1 MKSRGVNMRPI
12 ISFEQFNFQYRHA
25 AQPTLKD
32 ITFHIYPGEKV
43 LIAGRSGSGKST
55 LAHCINGLIP
65 FSYEGI
71 STGNIS
77 IAGKDPREG
86 SIFEQSKHVG
96 TILQDQDSQFIG
108 LTVEEDVAF
117 YLENECVHQDDMK
130 KIVSDSLRKVKM
142 HTSHK
147 QRPHELSGGQKQTV
161 SLAGLLT
168 TNADILLFDEPLA
181 NLDPLSSLHTTEL
194 IKDIHKQYN
203 KTIVIIEH
211 RIEEILNLD
220 LDKIILI
227 DEGVVVAIGTPE
239 EILATNI
246 LPHIGLREP
255 IYIEALKRLH
265 CDRKNDLIY
274 PIENLQKER
283 INSVINEWMN
293 KQVILKR
300 NTKNKELLK
309 VENLSFSY
317 PNNQKVLKNV
327 NLSIYEGEI
336 VTFLGHN
343 GAGKS
348 TLAHSLIGIN
358 KVKNGEILLDGI
370 PINSWSIRKRGES
383 ICYVMQNPN
392 HMITQP
398 TVLEEVVFTLKIK
411 NFSKEEIK
419 NRAEE
424 TLKICG
430 LYPFRN
436 WPIQALSYGQK
447 KRLTIATV
455 LTMNPKLIILD
466 EPTAGQDYYHY
477 KQFMSFIR
485 KLAKKG
491 ISFIF
496 ITHDMNLALEYGD
509 RAIVLHEGEIIADN
523 TVSAVLGNQEILQRA
538 NLRESS
544 LFKLVTFSGVSCPE
558 KFIELYFDD
567 NRRGEGA

>member
-1 MKSRGVNMRPI
+1 MRPI
-12 ISFEQFNFQYRHA
+12 ISFEQFTFQYGHA

-65 FSYEGI
+65 FSYEGM

-77 IAGKDPREG
+77 IAGKDPRKG

-96 TILQDQDSQFIG
+96 TILQDQDAQFIG

-117 YLENECVHQDDMK
+117 YLENECIHQDDMK

-142 HTSHK
+142 HSTHK
-147 QRPHELSGGQKQTV
+147 RSPHELSGGQKQTV

-181 NLDPLSSLHTTEL
+181 NLDPLSSLHTIEL
-194 IKDIHKQYN
+194 IKDIHRQYK

-227 DEGVVVAIGTPE
+227 DEGEVVAIGTPE
-239 EILATNI
+239 EILASHI
-246 LPHIGLREP
+246 LPRIGLREP
-255 IYIEALKRLH
+255 IYIEALKKLH
-265 CDRKNDLIY
+265 YDSKNDLLY
-274 PIENLQKER
+274 PLENLQKER
-283 INSVINEWMN
+283 ISGIIKEWVK
-293 KQVILKR
+293 KQTFVTDT
-300 NTKNKELLK
+300 TKNKEVFK
-309 VENLSFSY
+309 VKNLSFAY
-317 PNNQKVLKNV
+317 PNNQIALKNV
-327 NLSIYEGEI
+327 NISIYEGEI
-336 VTFLGHN
+336 VTLLGQN

-348 TLAHSLIGIN
+348 TLANSLIGIN
-358 KVKNGEILLDGI
+358 KIKGGEISLDGVT
-370 PINSWSIRKRGES
+370 INSWSIRKRGES

-424 TLKICG
+424 ALKICG

-455 LTMNPKLIILD
+455 LTTNPKLIILD

-485 KLAKKG
+485 NLAKKG

-496 ITHDMNLALEYGD
+496 ITHDMNLALEYAN
-509 RAIVLHEGEIIADN
+509 RAIVIHEGEIIADN
-523 TVSAVLGNQEILQRA
+523 TVFAVLGDQEILQRA

-544 LFKLVTFSGVSCPE
+544 LFKLVKFSGVSCPK
-558 KFIELYFDD
+558 KFIELYFCD
-567 NRRGEGA
+567 NRSEEGA

>member
-1 MKSRGVNMRPI
+1 MRPI
-12 ISFEQFNFQYRHA
+12 ISFEQFTFQYGHA

-77 IAGKDPREG
+77 IAGKDPRKG

-96 TILQDQDSQFIG
+96 TILQDQDAQFIG

-142 HTSHK
+142 HSTHK
-147 QRPHELSGGQKQTV
+147 QSPHELSGGQKQTV

-181 NLDPLSSLHTTEL
+181 NLDPLSSLHTIEL
-194 IKDIHKQYN
+194 IKDIHRQYK

-227 DEGVVVAIGTPE
+227 DEGEVVAIGTPE
-239 EILATNI
+239 EILASHI
-246 LPHIGLREP
+246 LPRIGLREP
-255 IYIEALKRLH
+255 IYIEALKKLH
-265 CDRKNDLIY
+265 YDSKNGLLY
-274 PIENLQKER
+274 PLENLQKER
-283 INSVINEWMN
+283 ISGIIKEWVK
-293 KQVILKR
+293 KQTFVMDT
-300 NTKNKELLK
+300 TKNKEVFK
-309 VENLSFSY
+309 VKNLSFAY
-317 PNNQKVLKNV
+317 PYNQSLLKNV
-327 NLSIYEGEI
+327 NFSIYEGEI
-336 VTFLGHN
+336 ATLLGQN

-348 TLAHSLIGIN
+348 TLANSLIGIN
-358 KVKNGEILLDGI
+358 KIKGGEILLDGVT
-370 PINSWSIRKRGES
+370 INSWSIRKRGES

-424 TLKICG
+424 ALKICG

-455 LTMNPKLIILD
+455 LTTNPKLIILD

-477 KQFMSFIR
+477 KQFMSFI
-485 KLAKKG
+485 KNLAKKG

-496 ITHDMNLALEYGD
+496 ITHDMNLALEYAD

-523 TVSAVLGNQEILQRA
+523 TVSAVLGDQEILQRA

-544 LFKLVTFSGVSCPE
+544 LFKLVTFSGVSCQK
-558 KFIELYFDD
+558 KFIELYFCN
-567 NRRGEGA
+567 NRSEEGA

>member
-1 MKSRGVNMRPI
+1 MRPI
-12 ISFEQFNFQYRHA
+12 ISFEQFTFQYGHA

-77 IAGKDPREG
+77 IAGKDPRKG

-96 TILQDQDSQFIG
+96 TILQDQDAQFIG

-142 HTSHK
+142 HSTHK
-147 QRPHELSGGQKQTV
+147 QSPHELSGGQKQTV

-181 NLDPLSSLHTTEL
+181 NLDPLSSLHTIEL
-194 IKDIHKQYN
+194 IKDIHRQYK

-227 DEGVVVAIGTPE
+227 DEGEVVAIGTPE
-239 EILATNI
+239 EILASHI
-246 LPHIGLREP
+246 LPRISLREP
-255 IYIEALKRLH
+255 IYIEALKKLH
-265 CDRKNDLIY
+265 YDSKNGLLY
-274 PIENLQKER
+274 PLENLQKER
-283 INSVINEWMN
+283 ISGIIKEWVK
-293 KQVILKR
+293 KQTFVMDT
-300 NTKNKELLK
+300 TKNKEVFK
-309 VENLSFSY
+309 VKNLSFAY
-317 PNNQKVLKNV
+317 PNNQSVLKNV
-327 NLSIYEGEI
+327 NFSIYEGEI
-336 VTFLGHN
+336 ATLLGQN

-348 TLAHSLIGIN
+348 TLANSLIGIN
-358 KVKNGEILLDGI
+358 KIKGGEILLDGVT
-370 PINSWSIRKRGES
+370 INSWSIRKRGES

-411 NFSKEEIK
+411 KFSKEEIK

-424 TLKICG
+424 ALKICG

-455 LTMNPKLIILD
+455 LTTNPKLIILD

-477 KQFMSFIR
+477 KQFMSFI
-485 KLAKKG
+485 KNLAKKG

-496 ITHDMNLALEYGD
+496 ITHDMNLALEYAD

-523 TVSAVLGNQEILQRA
+523 TVSAVLGDQEILQRA

-544 LFKLVTFSGVSCPE
+544 LFKLVTFSGVSCQK
-558 KFIELYFDD
+558 KFIELYFCN
-567 NRRGEGA
+567 NRSEEGA

>member
-1 MKSRGVNMRPI
+1 MRPI
-12 ISFEQFNFQYRHA
+12 ISFEQFTFQYGHA

-71 STGNIS
+71 STGSIS
-77 IAGKDPREG
+77 IAGKDPRKG

-96 TILQDQDSQFIG
+96 TILQDQDAQFIG

-117 YLENECVHQDDMK
+117 YLENECVHQDDMR

-142 HTSHK
+142 HTTHK
-147 QRPHELSGGQKQTV
+147 QSPHELSGGQKQTV

-181 NLDPLSSLHTTEL
+181 NLDPLSSLHTIEL
-194 IKDIHKQYN
+194 IKDIHKQYK

-227 DEGVVVAIGTPE
+227 DEGEVVAIGTPE
-239 EILATNI
+239 EILASHI
-246 LPHIGLREP
+246 LPRIGLREP
-255 IYIEALKRLH
+255 IYIEALKKIH
-265 CDRKNDLIY
+265 YDSKNGLIY
-274 PIENLQKER
+274 PLENLQKER
-283 INSVINEWMN
+283 VSTVIKEWVK
-293 KQVILKR
+293 KQTFVMDT
-300 NTKNKELLK
+300 TKSKEVFNVK
-309 VENLSFSY
+309 NLSFAY
-317 PNNQKVLKNV
+317 PNNQSVLKNI
-327 NLSIYEGEI
+327 NLSINEGEI
-336 VTFLGHN
+336 VTLLGQN

-348 TLAHSLIGIN
+348 TLANSLIGIN
-358 KVKNGEILLDGI
+358 KIKGGEILLDGVT
-370 PINSWSIRKRGES
+370 INSWSIRKRGES

-398 TVLEEVVFTLKIK
+398 TILEEVVFTLKIK
-411 NFSKEEIK
+411 KFSKEEIK

-424 TLKICG
+424 ALKICG

-455 LTMNPKLIILD
+455 LTTNPKLIILD

-485 KLAKKG
+485 NLAKKG

-496 ITHDMNLALEYGD
+496 ITHDMNLALEYAD

-523 TVSAVLGNQEILQRA
+523 TVSVVLGDQEILQRA

-544 LFKLVTFSGVSCPE
+544 LFKLVTFSGVSCQK
-558 KFIELYFDD
+558 KFIELYFCN
-567 NRRGEGA
+567 NRSEEGA

>member
-1 MKSRGVNMRPI
+1 MHPI
-12 ISFEQFNFQYRHA
+12 ISFEQFTFQYRHA

-65 FSYEGI
+65 FSYEGS
-71 STGNIS
+71 STGKFL

-96 TILQDQDSQFIG
+96 TILQDQDAQFIG

-117 YLENECVHQDDMK
+117 YLENECVNQDEMK
-130 KIVSDSLRKVKM
+130 KIVSDSLTKVKM
-142 HTSHK
+142 HTFHK
-147 QRPHELSGGQKQTV
+147 QSPHELSGGQKQTV

-168 TNADILLFDEPLA
+168 TKADILLFDEPLA
-181 NLDPLSSLHTTEL
+181 NLDPASSLNTIEL
-194 IKDIHKQYN
+194 IKDVHEQYN

-211 RIEEILNLD
+211 RIEEILRLK

-227 DEGVVVAIGTPE
+227 DDGVIAMIGTPE
-239 EILATNI
+239 EILASRI
-246 LPHIGLREP
+246 LPRIGLREP
-255 IYIEALKRLH
+255 IYMEALKRLNF
-265 CDRKNDLIY
+265 DSNNDVIY
-274 PIENLQKER
+274 PLENFKKER
-283 INSVINEWMN
+283 VCNVIKGWLK
-293 KQVILKR
+293 KQVVLKGT
-300 NTKNKELLK
+300 TKNKELLK
-309 VENLSFSY
+309 VKNLSFSY
-317 PNNQKVLKNV
+317 PNKQKVLKNV
-327 NLSIYEGEI
+327 NLSVRKGEI
-336 VTFLGHN
+336 VALLGHN

-358 KVKNGEILLDGI
+358 KTENAEIILGGVNI
-370 PINSWSIRKRGES
+370 SSWSIGKRGEFIS
-383 ICYVMQNPN
+383 YVMQNPN

-398 TVLEEVVFTLKIK
+398 TVLEEVSFTLKLK
-411 NFSKEEIK
+411 KFSMEEIK

-447 KRLTIATV
+447 KRLTIASV
-455 LTMNPKLIILD
+455 LTTNPKLIILD

-485 KLAKKG
+485 KLAKIG

-496 ITHDMNLALEYGD
+496 ITHDMNLALEYAD
-509 RAIVLHEGEIIADN
+509 RAVVLHEGEIIADN
-523 TVSAVLGNQEILQRA
+523 NVSIVLGHQETLQRA

-544 LFKLVTFSGVSCPE
+544 LFNFIKFTGISHPE
-558 KFIELYFDD
+558 KFMELYLDV
-567 NRRGEGA
+567 NRREEDA